1 MVANSGALA
10 FEGLNLDL
18 VGGKPPSGSD
28 VLRAILEMASTA
40 LEQLRASTDR
50 PTAALGRIRGTGR
63 GVSFGRLVDRLE
75 AEHPLELVSPFE
87 GSDRVAG
94 AVWAPAEPHAAA
106 LAKLRWDAGATDLP
120 MHVHEHSDRFIIV
133 LSGRGYFHVASQ
145 PLERFDGSAVRTVP
159 ARERDVFLFTRGVV
173 HTFSTCDSPM
183 VLLSLQLPYL
193 PFDDPKQYT
202 LPSVRW
208 MAATHQ
214 DRRPTVGC
222 DPAWTV
228 LTT

>member
-1 MVANSGALA
+1 MGANSGALA
-10 FEGLNLDL
+10 FKGLKLDFA
-18 VGGKPPSGSD
+18 GRKAPTGSD
-28 VLRAILEMASTA
+28 VLRAILELADTA
-40 LEQLRASTDR
+40 LEQLRASMDR

-63 GVSFGRLVDRLE
+63 GVSFGRLVDRLQ

-94 AVWAPAEPHAAA
+94 AVWAPGEPHAAA
-106 LAKLRWDAGATDLP
+106 LAKLRWGAGATDLP

-133 LSGRGYFHVASQ
+133 LEGRGYYHVAGQ
-145 PLERFDGSAVRTVP
+145 PLDGFDGSAVRTVP

-183 VLLSLQLPYL
+183 VLLSCQMPHL

-202 LPSVRW
+202 LPRFRW
-208 MAATHQ
+208 TAANHQ
-214 DRRPTVGC
+214 DRQPTVGC

-228 LTT
+228 LT